1 MAKRDT
7 DRQVFKEPNLQARQ
21 DKITFNDVS
30 KEFTT
35 SGGDTVVALR
45 GLDLALADAEVVS
58 IVGPSGCGKST
69 ALNLIAG
76 FEQPTSGSVLLDGL
90 PVSAPGPDRA
100 VVFQSPALFPWLT
113 VFNNVTLG
121 VKSTGMAKSEYTDRA
136 AELLEAVSLSGFEH
150 AYPYQLS
157 GGMQQRVGIA
167 RALIGNP
174 EVLLMDEPFGAL
186 DFQTRILMQ
195 ELLLELWER
204 FRPTIFFITHDVGEA
219 IFLSDRAV
227 VMSRRPGTVKVV
239 RDVAHPKPRS
249 IEFLTS
255 TDFKAIEHDILA
267 AVREEVAPA
276 NQDHKEEESNA

>member
-1 MAKRDT
+1 MGSATLQPSRRDVEHT
-7 DRQVFKEPNLQARQ
+7 HPARQ
-21 DKITFNDVS
+21 KIVFDGIT

-35 SGGDTVVALR
+35 SGGESVLALR
-45 GLDLALADAEVVS
+45 GLDLAIADAEIVS

-76 FEQPTSGSVLLDGL
+76 FEPPTSGSVLLDGA

-100 VVFQSPALFPWLT
+100 VVFQRPALFPWLT
-113 VFNNVTLG
+113 VFDNVSLG
-121 VKSTGMAKSEYTDRA
+121 VKSAGMAKSEYTDRA
-136 AELLEAVSLSGFEH
+136 TELLAAVGLTGFER

-186 DFQTRILMQ
+186 DFQTRLMMQ

-219 IFLSDRAV
+219 IFISDRAV
-227 VMSRRPGTVKVV
+227 VMSRRPGTVKVTRTV
-239 RDVAHPKPRS
+239 SHPKPRG
-249 IEFLTS
+249 IEFLTA
-255 TDFKAIEHDILA
+255 TDFKEIEHDILA

-276 NQDHKEEESNA
+276 SEGRREASRNA